1 MNAPAGVLY
10 YINSYQQE
18 LNAKIAG
25 LFRELG
31 TGSVESVVL
40 ILGLAF
46 LYGVLHAAGPGHG
59 KSIVASYFLSSK
71 ERVGRAVAMG
81 YMIAAVHTVSALGI
95 TLVLYYTAR
104 RFLHREFLETSGQI
118 MVFSG
123 SLLIFLGFYMLYE
136 AYTHRD
142 KEEAENMEGSAKKRW
157 AVAFAAGAVPCPGV
171 MTVLLFSLML
181 GHLAVGIGAA
191 VLMSIGMGM
200 TISLAGILGVKT
212 RSASTGL
219 LPRLIPV
226 FQWGSPLLLVTF
238 GTLLVV

>member
-1 MNAPAGVLY
+1 MNAEAGLLY
-10 YINSYQQE
+10 YINSYQQV

-31 TGSVESVVL
+31 TGSTESVVL

-59 KSIVASYFLSSK
+59 KSIVASYFLSTK
-71 ERVGRAVAMG
+71 ERISRAVAMG
-81 YMIAAVHTVSALGI
+81 YMIAVVHTLSALSV
-95 TLVLYYTAR
+95 TLVLFFTAR
-104 RFLHREFLETSGQI
+104 RFFRKEFLETSDQI
-118 MVFSG
+118 LVVSG
-123 SLLIFLGFYMLYE
+123 SLLIFLGLYMLYE
-136 AYTHRD
+136 AFTHRNES
-142 KEEAENMEGSAKKRW
+142 EEAAGEGSAKKRW
-157 AVAFAAGAVPCPGV
+157 AVAFAAGVVPCPGV

-181 GHLAVGIGAA
+181 GHLGVGIAAA

-200 TISLAGILGVKT
+200 TISLAGIFGVKT
-212 RSASTGL
+212 RSVSTGF